1 VRAPYRWRSPGDYSS
16 VAEFAGAS
24 DRAYAEQFDLW
35 RLICRLHRLLIRQ
48 RGTQVLLVV
57 VAEDRHYHR
66 VATFPFF
73 LLCHSNVAL
82 LLWAVVA
89 EVRYNVSSNYFVQR
103 GQVAT

>member
-1 VRAPYRWRSPGDYSS
+1 
-16 VAEFAGAS
+16 
-24 DRAYAEQFDLW
+24 
-35 RLICRLHRLLIRQ
+35 
-48 RGTQVLLVV
+48 

>member
-1 VRAPYRWRSPGDYSS
+1 

-57 VAEDRHYHR
+57 VAEDRYYHR

-73 LLCHSNVAL
+73 LLCHPGAPDHSSVAL
-82 LLWAVVA
+82 LLWAVVV